1 MLSDVSLERRFVV
14 TRCNVAL
21 FAMEFKGP
29 MPWTAPRTYL
39 PSLVEWGVSFGLIAA
54 TIFLFGVGARLMPL
68 RPKEE
73 AGNAH

>member
-1 MLSDVSLERRFVV
+1 
-14 TRCNVAL
+14 
-21 FAMEFKGP
+21 
-29 MPWTAPRTYL
+29 
-39 PSLVEWGVSFGLIAA
+39 VEWAVSIGLIAA